1 VLLETISQPFAR
13 CRTVNATDASFP
25 SKIPTGTEPTGTGS
39 TATGASVLNLG
50 YGGRLTQNQ
59 VLLVPYGIGDDNDV
73 FNLRVIGWRVV
84 GNDSQTWLWV
94 PVILAQFVCTM
105 STQVGVAGRDVLNTE
120 RFCDTITL
128 TTGNDDV
135 SVDITSPTGDVIAHA
150 SVDLK
155 GSQKLELT
163 FAMSTGSPTSANCLI
178 ALI

>member
-1 VLLETISQPFAR
+1 VLLETISQPFSK
-13 CRTVNATDASFP
+13 CRSVNATDASFP
-25 SKIPTGTEPTGTGS
+25 SKIPTGT
-39 TATGASVLNLG
+39 
-50 YGGRLTQNQ
+50 
-59 VLLVPYGIGDDNDV
+59 
-73 FNLRVIGWRVV
+73 
-84 GNDSQTWLWV
+84 
-94 PVILAQFVCTM
+94 VILAQFVCTM
-105 STQVGVAGRDVLNTE
+105 STQVGVAGREVLNTE